1 MLFHRIMSA
10 NTKEIR
16 LTWDADHPRLYKL
29 KKGMALLRKIIIN
42 YEEIFYCDI
51 GASIRRFE

>member
-16 LTWDADHPRLYKL
+16 LKWNVKHPRLYKL

-42 YEEIFYCDI
+42 YGEIFNCDT